1 MRVSLFLELHRDK
14 KGQAMVEFA
23 LILPLLLF
31 LLMTI
36 FEFGNIFHSYL
47 LVTSASREG
56 ARMGVVG
63 QSETEITNRMHEIC
77 ATLDTTKLEILTAPD
92 LTDPDIAEK
101 VEKGLYRG
109 VSLTVQIKY
118 EVPLITPLLNY
129 ILPDPFPIQAT
140 SIMRIE

>member
-1 MRVSLFLELHRDK
+1 MQVRLFTKLRRDK

-63 QSETEITNRMHEIC
+63 HTDTAITERVHEIC
-77 ATLDTTKLEILTAPD
+77 STINTAQLTVVVKPED
-92 LTDPDIAEK
+92 DPLIRK
-101 VEKGLYRG
+101 RG
-109 VSLTVQIKY
+109 VKLTVNVDY

-129 ILPDPFPIQAT
+129 ILPDPFPIKAT

>member
-1 MRVSLFLELHRDK
+1 
-14 KGQAMVEFA
+14 MVEFA

-63 QSETEITNRMHEIC
+63 HTDAEITNRVQQIC
-77 ATLDTTKLEILTAPD
+77 STLNTSRLSVNV
-92 LTDPDIAEK
+92 DPADS
-101 VEKGLYRG
+101 LNRNRG
-109 VSLTVQIKY
+109 VALTVNVDY
-118 EVPLITPLLNY
+118 DVALITPLLNY
-129 ILPDPFPIQAT
+129 VLPDPFPIKAT